1 MRVARGPDAT
11 EETSRDGVSEGGAS
25 EAPLRWQRPLAL
37 FLATVASVFYT
48 GGLYSADFR
57 GVTEISFWGAMRLGG
72 LFAVPL
78 LAILLAHEFGH
89 YFAARIH
96 GVKASLP
103 HFIPLPVLS
112 PFGTMGAIIGM
123 PDRIASRR
131 ALLDIGASGP
141 LAGMIVA
148 LPVLGWGLAHS
159 VHQPLA
165 AHGTMEGQSLL
176 YHLMK
181 AIFVGPLAPNEDIY
195 LHPTAFAG
203 WTGLFITMLNLIPVG
218 QTDGGHIAYALFGK
232 RQNRFAPWVRGAL
245 LPLFVFNVVTAVW
258 AQRAAGYPQGWQ
270 LLVTANSTSWLVWWV
285 LLGVLHRVSGGNH
298 PPVDESEPLGPVRR
312 AVAVGSLILFVLLF
326 MRTPFTQS

>member
-1 MRVARGPDAT
+1 MSADGAPDAL
-11 EETSRDGVSEGGAS
+11 
-25 EAPLRWQRPLAL
+25 APLRWQRPLAL
-37 FLATVASVFYT
+37 FVATVLSVFYT
-48 GGLYSADFR
+48 GGLYSADFH
-57 GVTEISFWGAMRLGG
+57 GISDSSFWSTMKSGWA
-72 LFAVPL
+72 FAAPL

-96 GVKASLP
+96 SVKASLP

-123 PDRIASRR
+123 PDRIASPR

-141 LAGMIVA
+141 LAGMVVA
-148 LPVLGWGLAHS
+148 LPVLAWGLANS

-176 YHLMK
+176 YGLMK
-181 AIFVGPLAPNEDIY
+181 LAFVGPLAPNEDVY

-218 QTDGGHIAYALFGK
+218 QTDGGHIAYALFGE

-258 AQRAAGYPQGWQ
+258 GQRAAGYPDGWIA
-270 LLVTANSTSWLVWWV
+270 LVAANSTSWLVWWV
-285 LLGVLHRVSGGNH
+285 LLGVLNRVSGGNH
-298 PPVDESEPLGPVRR
+298 PPVDEREPLGPIRT
-312 AVAVGSLILFVLLF
+312 AIAIGSLVLFVLLF
-326 MRTPFTQS
+326 MRSPFTQS